1 MSRDSQS
8 DQEMPLISHLT
19 ELRTRVLRSVVAVLL
34 LFAGLFY
41 FSQDIYA
48 LVAAPLRAYL
58 PAGATMIATGVASP
72 FLTPFKLTLMVAL
85 FLSMPI
91 ILQQIWGFI
100 APGLYKHEKRIAVPL
115 LISSIFLFY
124 GGMAFAYFVVFP
136 IMFGFFASVTP
147 EGVEMM
153 TDIGQYLD
161 FVLTLFFAFG
171 VAFEIPVATFLLI
184 WVGIIEVETLR
195 KSRPYVIVGCFAIG
209 MVLTPPDIFS
219 QTLLA
224 VPMWMLF
231 ETGLLFGAL
240 VKRRSEY
247 SEEDEMPEDAPA
259 STPTRDAET
268 GHDDQPPAA
277 QP

>member
-1 MSRDSQS
+1 MSQRPDS
-8 DQEMPLISHLT
+8 DQEMPLVAHLT
-19 ELRTRVLRSVVAVLL
+19 ELRTRLLRSVCAVFL

-58 PAGATMIATGVASP
+58 PEGATMIATGVASP

-85 FLSMPI
+85 FLSMPV
-91 ILQQIWGFI
+91 ILHQAWGFI
-100 APGLYKHEKRIAVPL
+100 APGLYKHEKRIAIPL
-115 LISSIFLFY
+115 LISSILLFY
-124 GGMAFAYFVVFP
+124 AGMAFAYFVVFP

-147 EGVEMM
+147 QGVAMM

-184 WVGIIEVETLR
+184 WAGVVRVDTLR
-195 KSRPYVIVGCFAIG
+195 KGRPYVIVGCFAVG
-209 MVLTPPDIFS
+209 MVLTPPDVFS

-224 VPMWMLF
+224 VPMWLLF
-231 ETGLLFGAL
+231 EAGLIFGSL
-240 VKRRSEY
+240 VKRR
-247 SEEDEMPEDAPA
+247 DEHEQDDAGE
-259 STPTRDAET
+259 S
-268 GHDDQPPAA
+268 DDQPPAA

>member
-1 MSRDSQS
+1 MSQRPDS
-8 DQEMPLISHLT
+8 DQEMPLVSHLT
-19 ELRTRVLRSVVAVLL
+19 ELRTRLLRIVAAILL

-58 PAGATMIATGVASP
+58 PEGATMIATGVASP
-72 FLTPFKLTLMVAL
+72 FLTPFKLTMMVAL

-91 ILQQIWGFI
+91 ILHQIWGFI

-115 LISSIFLFY
+115 LVSSILLFY
-124 GGMAFAYFVVFP
+124 AGMAFAYFVVFP

-147 EGVEMM
+147 EGVAMM

-171 VAFEIPVATFLLI
+171 VAFEIPIATFLLI
-184 WVGIIEVETLR
+184 WVGIVDVETLR
-195 KSRPYVIVGCFAIG
+195 KSRPYVIVGCFVVG
-209 MVLTPPDIFS
+209 MLLTPPDVFS

-231 ETGLLFGAL
+231 EVGLLCGSM
-240 VKRRSEY
+240 VKRRDD
-247 SEEDEMPEDAPA
+247 EEAAAAEESDS
-259 STPTRDAET
+259 STN
-268 GHDDQPPAA
+268 DQPPAA